1 MAIAQRVHRVLL
13 LLLCLLAAMGFT
25 WVFVWPW

>member
-1 MAIAQRVHRVLL
+1 MTVAQRVHRVLL
-13 LLLCLLAAMGFT
+13 SLCLLAAMGFT